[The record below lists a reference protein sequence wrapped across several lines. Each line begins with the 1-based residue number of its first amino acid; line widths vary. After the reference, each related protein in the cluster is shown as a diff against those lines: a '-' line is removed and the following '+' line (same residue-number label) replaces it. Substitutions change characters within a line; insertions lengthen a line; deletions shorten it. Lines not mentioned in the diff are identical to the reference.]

1 MTTAIVVRRST
12 WRAAAALLIAAY
24 AGYLVA
30 TGEELSTAEKVSA
43 LVSIAS
49 LLVPR

>member
-1 MTTAIVVRRST
+1 VP
-12 WRAAAALLIAAY
+12 ALLIAVY

-30 TGEELSTAEKVSA
+30 TEENLSTAEKVSA
-43 LVSIAS
+43 LVSIAA